1 MCELS
6 KDQIEWG
13 MERLDIV
20 AKNWGVSIEKAVQIL
35 SSRDQYYFYQWVNAD
50 LFLSIMENKYYNERM
65 EKNNVHRN

>member
-6 KDQIEWG
+6 KNQMEWG

-35 SSRDQYYFYQWVNAD
+35 SREISIISINGLMLVYFYQ
-50 LFLSIMENKYYNERM
+50 
-65 EKNNVHRN
+65 